1 MKKGFLMSFEDD
13 LNQSKKGVRFVSD
26 FFSILGRKL
35 DICLDEPSKN
45 NKHPPDLI
53 ETLDDGFKAFFE
65 VKEDGRSIQT
75 GNVFFEEKAL
85 YQFSL
90 EAKKQGCF
98 AFLILIPYYD
108 PRPLF
113 YYVSNELRQE
123 LEILRQSNRA
133 KLVTKDDTGSG
144 WIVPIVEARDMSSNI
159 VSRFLS
165 PEEQMIFS
173 ALFKAQILT
182 LENHIFKRW
191 IK

>member
-1 MKKGFLMSFEDD
+1 
-13 LNQSKKGVRFVSD
+13 
-26 FFSILGRKL
+26 
-35 DICLDEPSKN
+35 
-45 NKHPPDLI
+45 
-53 ETLDDGFKAFFE
+53 
-65 VKEDGRSIQT
+65 
-75 GNVFFEEKAL
+75 
-85 YQFSL
+85 
-90 EAKKQGCF
+90 
-98 AFLILIPYYD
+98 
-108 PRPLF
+108 
-113 YYVSNELRQE
+113 
-123 LEILRQSNRA
+123 ILRQSNRA